1 MIQIQVVLV
10 NSIISTKLSYRYCRK
25 TVQPLESIDII
36 VKECC
41 SALNIDEPQIVF
53 YESLKK
59 EFEAF
64 SLQGDMFFIYDG
76 CLIELLYL
84 YDCILFSNFNKND
97 IDKLFYKLYGEEL
110 ILSDDVLHSMY
121 FTGKYS
127 SMAFSFENHS
137 FNNTNILE
145 YLSIQ
150 NYFLI
155 GHELTHLSLKKDSKR
170 TIPFEYRK
178 FVVALL
184 AGLAEKAVTHEKTI
198 KDVLKD
204 RTEYF
209 SDTTPESIEEYIMI
223 LNESQKFDH
232 FLEECYC
239 DYIGFKLLIEH
250 YENAGK
256 SVDAIISA
264 LNCLL
269 TLECIRNDL
278 CNGIKYIK
286 NAKRVA
292 NRTLYFSLIRTELL
306 LCTIEISNLDTASA
320 LEGIHRRI
328 VITDRLKEF
337 ISCLPDKKLNGLSDD
352 SLPSIPM
359 RQIIDSMIKQLYY
372 SSVSAELYNF
382 S

>member
-1 MIQIQVVLV
+1 M
-10 NSIISTKLSYRYCRK
+10 NSIVATKLSYRYCRK
-25 TVQPLESIDII
+25 AVKPLDSIKII

-41 SALNIDEPQIVF
+41 SALNINEPQIIF
-53 YESLKK
+53 CESLKK

-64 SLQGDMFFIYDG
+64 SLRGEPFFIYDG

-84 YDCILFSNFNKND
+84 YDCILFSNLDKAD

-127 SMAFSFENHS
+127 SMEFSFENYS

-155 GHELTHLSLKKDSKR
+155 GHELTHLSFIKAFKR
-170 TIPFEYRK
+170 TIPPEYRK

-184 AGLAEKAVTHEKTI
+184 AGLAEK
-198 KDVLKD
+198 DVLKD
-204 RTEYF
+204 RAEYF
-209 SDTTPESIEEYIMI
+209 SDTTPESIEEYITV

-239 DYIGFKLLIEH
+239 DYMGFKLLIEH
-250 YENAGK
+250 YENASK
-256 SVDAIISA
+256 SVDAILSA

-278 CNGIKYIK
+278 RDGISCIK
-286 NAKRVA
+286 KAHRIA
-292 NRTLYFSLIRTELL
+292 NRALYFSLIRTELL
-306 LCTIEISNLDTASA
+306 LCTIEISNLNTSSA
-320 LEGIHRRI
+320 LEGIHNRI

-337 ISCLPDKKLNGLSDD
+337 ISCLPDEKLNELSDD
-352 SLPSIPM
+352 NLPSIPM
-359 RQIIDSMIKQLYY
+359 KQIIDSMIKQLYY
-372 SSVSAELYNF
+372 SSVSPELYKF

>member
-41 SALNIDEPQIVF
+41 LALNIDEPQIVF
-53 YESLKK
+53 CESLKK

-64 SLQGDMFFIYDG
+64 GLQGDMFFIYDG

-84 YDCILFSNFNKND
+84 YDSILFSNFNKND

-110 ILSDDVLHSMY
+110 ILNDDVLHSMY

-127 SMAFSFENHS
+127 SMMFSFENYN

-155 GHELTHLSLKKDSKR
+155 GHELTHLSFIKDFKR
-170 TIPFEYRK
+170 TIPSEYRK
-178 FVVALL
+178 FVIALL
-184 AGLAEKAVTHEKTI
+184 AGLAEKAVTPEKTI

-209 SDTTPESIEEYIMI
+209 SDATPENIEEYVMI
-223 LNESQKFDH
+223 LNESEKFDH
-232 FLEECYC
+232 FL
-239 DYIGFKLLIEH
+239 
-250 YENAGK
+250 
-256 SVDAIISA
+256 
-264 LNCLL
+264 
-269 TLECIRNDL
+269 
-278 CNGIKYIK
+278 
-286 NAKRVA
+286 
-292 NRTLYFSLIRTELL
+292 
-306 LCTIEISNLDTASA
+306 
-320 LEGIHRRI
+320 
-328 VITDRLKEF
+328 VI
-337 ISCLPDKKLNGLSDD
+337 
-352 SLPSIPM
+352 
-359 RQIIDSMIKQLYY
+359 
-372 SSVSAELYNF
+372 
-382 S
+382 

>member
-1 MIQIQVVLV
+1 M
-10 NSIISTKLSYRYCRK
+10 NSIVATKLSYRYCRK
-25 TVQPLESIDII
+25 AVKPLDSIKII

-41 SALNIDEPQIVF
+41 SALNINEPQIIF
-53 YESLKK
+53 CESLKK

-64 SLQGDMFFIYDG
+64 SLRGEPFFIYDG

-84 YDCILFSNFNKND
+84 YDCILFSNLDKSD

-127 SMAFSFENHS
+127 SMEFSFENYS
-137 FNNTNILE
+137 FNNASILE

-155 GHELTHLSLKKDSKR
+155 GHELTHLSFIKAFKR
-170 TIPFEYRK
+170 TIPPEYRK

-184 AGLAEKAVTHEKTI
+184 AGIAEKDVTPEKTI

-204 RTEYF
+204 RAEYF
-209 SDTTPESIEEYIMI
+209 SDTTPESIEEYITV

-239 DYIGFKLLIEH
+239 DYMGFKLLIEH
-250 YENAGK
+250 YENASK
-256 SVDAIISA
+256 SVDAILSA

-278 CNGIKYIK
+278 RDGISCIK
-286 NAKRVA
+286 KAHRIA
-292 NRTLYFSLIRTELL
+292 NRALYFSLIRTELL
-306 LCTIEISNLDTASA
+306 LCTIEISNLNTSSA
-320 LEGIHRRI
+320 LEGIHNRI
-328 VITDRLKEF
+328 VITDTLKEF
-337 ISCLPDKKLNGLSDD
+337 ISCLPDEKLNELSDD
-352 SLPSIPM
+352 NLPSIPM
-359 RQIIDSMIKQLYY
+359 KQIIDSMIKQLYY
-372 SSVSAELYNF
+372 SSVSPELYKF

>member
-1 MIQIQVVLV
+1 M
-10 NSIISTKLSYRYCRK
+10 NSIIATKLFYRYCRK
-25 TVQPLESIDII
+25 AVKPLDSISII

-41 SALNIDEPQIVF
+41 SALNINEPQIVF
-53 YESLKK
+53 CESLKK

-64 SLQGDMFFIYDG
+64 SLRGELFLVYDG

-84 YDCILFSNFNKND
+84 YDYILFSNFNKAD

-121 FTGKYS
+121 FTGKYT
-127 SMAFSFENHS
+127 SMTFSFENYN

-155 GHELTHLSLKKDSKR
+155 GHELTHLSFIKDFKR
-170 TIPFEYRK
+170 TIPSEYKK

-184 AGLAEKAVTHEKTI
+184 AGLAEKAVTPKNSI

-204 RTEYF
+204 RAEYF
-209 SDTTPESIEEYIMI
+209 SDYTPESIEEYIML
-223 LNESQKFDH
+223 LNESRKFDH

-239 DYIGFKLLIEH
+239 DYMGFKLLIEH
-250 YENAGK
+250 YENASK

-278 CNGIKYIK
+278 CDGIRCIK
-286 NAKRVA
+286 NAHRIA
-292 NRTLYFSLIRTELL
+292 NRALYFSLIRTELL
-306 LCTIEISNLDTASA
+306 LCTIEISNMDTASA
-320 LEGIHRRI
+320 LEGVHNRI

-337 ISCLPDKKLNGLSDD
+337 ISCLPDKQLGELSNET
-352 SLPSIPM
+352 LPSIPK
-359 RQIIDSMIKQLYY
+359 RQIIDSMIRQLYY
-372 SSVSAELYNF
+372 SSVSSDLYDF